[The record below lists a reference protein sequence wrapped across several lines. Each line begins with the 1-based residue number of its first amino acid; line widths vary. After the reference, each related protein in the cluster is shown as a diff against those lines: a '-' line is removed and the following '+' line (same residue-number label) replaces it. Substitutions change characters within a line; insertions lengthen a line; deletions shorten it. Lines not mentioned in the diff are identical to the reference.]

1 MKKYCLRFLAKRLT
15 EIEKNEMMT
24 LFINGQ
30 GLDFLMNKFEVSKL
44 TIIRNLKKLLGENE
58 YKNFLNKNLKSNKKK
73 NSKVKVNKQN
83 DIRRNNSYSN
93 IKEDKSSFDSDIKD
107 SSLEQPFI
115 EITPLIQEIS
125 SDMQKDL
132 SSIPISSMCFPK
144 ILYMTVD
151 KNFELEIKLLKDY
164 LDWNFLP
171 QEDLSRK
178 TIEVFLDIKEAKIK
192 CNKDQKVIK
201 IPNTKVFQIVNHIL
215 LSKGISR
222 IVCGNNLVA
231 L

>member
-1 MKKYCLRFLAKRLT
+1 MAKRLT
-15 EIEKNEMMT
+15 EIEKNEIKT
-24 LFINGQ
+24 LFINGE

-58 YKNFLNKNLKSNKKK
+58 YKNFLNRNIKSNKKNK
-73 NSKVKVNKQN
+73 NSKLKASSQK
-83 DIRRNNSYSN
+83 DIRQKNSNSK
-93 IKEDKSSFDSDIKD
+93 IKQDKSFFDSDNTD
-107 SSLEQPFI
+107 PFLDQPLI

-151 KNFELEIKLLKDY
+151 KNFELEIKPLKDF

-171 QEDLSRK
+171 QEDLKRK
-178 TIEVFLDIKEAKIK
+178 TIEVFLDVKEAKIK

-201 IPNTKVFQIVNHIL
+201 IPNTNVFQIVNHIL

>member
-1 MKKYCLRFLAKRLT
+1 MAKRLT
-15 EIEKNEMMT
+15 EIEKNEIKT
-24 LFINGQ
+24 LFINGD

-44 TIIRNLKKLLGENE
+44 TITRNLKKLLGENE
-58 YKNFLNKNLKSNKKK
+58 YKNFLNKNIKSIKKK
-73 NSKVKVNKQN
+73 DTKVKINIQK
-83 DIRRNNSYSN
+83 DISPKNSNSN
-93 IKEDKSSFDSDIKD
+93 TRKVRSSFDGDIAD
-107 SSLEQPFI
+107 SYIDQPLV

-151 KNFELEIKLLKDY
+151 KNFELEIKPLKDF

-171 QEDLSRK
+171 QDDLKRK
-178 TIEVFLDIKEAKIK
+178 TIEVFLDVKEAKIK

-201 IPNTKVFQIVNHIL
+201 IPNTNVFQIVNHIL

>member
-1 MKKYCLRFLAKRLT
+1 MAKRLT
-15 EIEKNEMMT
+15 EIEKNEIKT
-24 LFINGQ
+24 LFINGE

-58 YKNFLNKNLKSNKKK
+58 YKNFLNRNIKSNKKNK
-73 NSKVKVNKQN
+73 NSKLKASSQK
-83 DIRRNNSYSN
+83 DIRQKNSNSK
-93 IKEDKSSFDSDIKD
+93 IKQDKSFFDSDNTD
-107 SSLEQPFI
+107 PFLDQPLI

-125 SDMQKDL
+125 SDLQKDL

-171 QEDLSRK
+171 QDDLNRK

-201 IPNTKVFQIVNHIL
+201 IPNTNVFHIVNDIL

>member
-1 MKKYCLRFLAKRLT
+1 MAKRLT
-15 EIEKNEMMT
+15 EIEKNEIKT
-24 LFINGQ
+24 LFINGD
-30 GLDFLMNKFEVSKL
+30 GLDLLMNKFEVSKL
-44 TIIRNLKKLLGENE
+44 TITRNLKKLLGENE
-58 YKNFLNKNLKSNKKK
+58 YKNFLNKNIKSFKKK
-73 NSKVKVNKQN
+73 NSKVKINIQK
-83 DIRRNNSYSN
+83 DISPKNTNSN
-93 IKEDKSSFDSDIKD
+93 IKKVSSSFDGNIED
-107 SSLEQPFI
+107 SYIDQPLI

-151 KNFELEIKLLKDY
+151 KNFELEIKPLKDF

-171 QEDLSRK
+171 QDDLKRK

-201 IPNTKVFQIVNHIL
+201 IPNTNVFQIVNHIL

>member
-1 MKKYCLRFLAKRLT
+1 MAKRLT
-15 EIEKNEMMT
+15 EIEKNEIKA
-24 LFINGQ
+24 LFINGE

-58 YKNFLNKNLKSNKKK
+58 YKNFLNRNIKSNKKNK
-73 NSKVKVNKQN
+73 NSKLKASSQK
-83 DIRRNNSYSN
+83 DIRQKNSNSK
-93 IKEDKSSFDSDIKD
+93 IKQDKSFFDSDSKD
-107 SSLEQPFI
+107 PFLEQPLI

-151 KNFELEIKLLKDY
+151 KNFELEIKPLKDF

-171 QEDLSRK
+171 QDDLKRK

-192 CNKDQKVIK
+192 CSKDQKVIK
-201 IPNTKVFQIVNHIL
+201 IPNTNIFKIVNQIL

-222 IVCGNNLVA
+222 IICGNNLVA
-231 L
+231 LS

>member
-1 MKKYCLRFLAKRLT
+1 MAKRLT
-15 EIEKNEMMT
+15 EIEKNEIKT
-24 LFINGQ
+24 LFTNGE

-58 YKNFLNKNLKSNKKK
+58 YKNFLNKNLKSIKKR
-73 NSKVKVNKQN
+73 NSKVKINIQK
-83 DIRRNNSYSN
+83 DISPNNSNSN
-93 IKEDKSSFDSDIKD
+93 VKEVRSSFDGDIAD
-107 SSLEQPFI
+107 SYIDQPLI

-132 SSIPISSMCFPK
+132 SSIPISSMSFPK

-151 KNFELEIKLLKDY
+151 KNFELEIKPLKDF

-171 QEDLSRK
+171 QDDLKRK

-201 IPNTKVFQIVNHIL
+201 IPNTNVFQIVNHIL

-222 IVCGNNLVA
+222 IVCGNSLVA

>member
-1 MKKYCLRFLAKRLT
+1 
-15 EIEKNEMMT
+15 
-24 LFINGQ
+24 
-30 GLDFLMNKFEVSKL
+30 MNKFEVSKL

-58 YKNFLNKNLKSNKKK
+58 YKNFLNKNLKSIKKK
-73 NSKVKVNKQN
+73 NSKVKINIQK
-83 DIRRNNSYSN
+83 DISPKNSNSN
-93 IKEDKSSFDSDIKD
+93 VKELRSSFDGDIAD
-107 SSLEQPFI
+107 SYIDQPLI

-132 SSIPISSMCFPK
+132 SSIPISSMSFPK

-151 KNFELEIKLLKDY
+151 KNFELEIKPLKDF

-171 QEDLSRK
+171 QDDLKRK

-192 CNKDQKVIK
+192 CSKDQKVIK
-201 IPNTKVFQIVNHIL
+201 IPNTNVFQIVNHIL

>member
-1 MKKYCLRFLAKRLT
+1 MAKRLT
-15 EIEKNEMMT
+15 EIEKNEIKT
-24 LFINGQ
+24 LFTNGK

-58 YKNFLNKNLKSNKKK
+58 YKNFLNKNLKSIKKK
-73 NSKVKVNKQN
+73 NSKVKINIQK
-83 DIRRNNSYSN
+83 DISPKNSNSN
-93 IKEDKSSFDSDIKD
+93 VKELRSSFDGDIAD
-107 SSLEQPFI
+107 SYIDQPLI

-132 SSIPISSMCFPK
+132 SSIPISSMSFPK
-144 ILYMTVD
+144 ILYMNVD
-151 KNFELEIKLLKDY
+151 KNFELEIKPLKDF

-171 QEDLSRK
+171 QDDLKRK

-201 IPNTKVFQIVNHIL
+201 IPNTNVFQIVNHIL

>member
-1 MKKYCLRFLAKRLT
+1 LAKRLT
-15 EIEKNEMMT
+15 KIEKNEIKT
-24 LFINGQ
+24 LFINGE
-30 GLDFLMNKFEVSKL
+30 GFDFLTNKFEVSKL
-44 TIIRNLKKLLGENE
+44 TIIRNLKKLLGENQ
-58 YKNFLNKNLKSNKKK
+58 YKNFLNKNIKSNKKK
-73 NSKVKVNKQN
+73 NSNVKINIQK
-83 DIRRNNSYSN
+83 DINPNNIDSPDN
-93 IKEDKSSFDSDIKD
+93 HVKSSFDSDIKD
-107 SSLEQPFI
+107 SYLDQPLI

-151 KNFELEIKLLKDY
+151 KNFELEIKPLKDF

-171 QEDLSRK
+171 QEDLKRK
-178 TIEVFLDIKEAKIK
+178 TIEVFLDIKEAKVK

-201 IPNTKVFQIVNHIL
+201 IPNTNIFKIVNQIL

-222 IVCGNNLVA
+222 IICGNNLVA
-231 L
+231 LS

>member
-1 MKKYCLRFLAKRLT
+1 MLLKILPKRLS
-15 EIEKNEMMT
+15 EIEKNEIMT
-24 LFINGQ
+24 LFINGE
-30 GLDFLMNKFEVSKL
+30 GVDFLMNKFEVSKL

-58 YKNFLNKNLKSNKKK
+58 YKNFLNKNLKSNKK
-73 NSKVKVNKQN
+73 NISKVKVNKQS
-83 DIRRNNSYSN
+83 DIRLKDSYPN
-93 IKEDKSSFDSDIKD
+93 IKEDKSHFDNDIKD
-107 SSLEQPFI
+107 SFI
-115 EITPLIQEIS
+115 ELPLVEITPLIQEIS
-125 SDMQKDL
+125 SDTQKDL

-171 QEDLSRK
+171 QEDLNRK

-201 IPNTKVFQIVNHIL
+201 IPNTNIFKIVNQIL

-222 IVCGNNLVA
+222 IICGNNLVA
-231 L
+231 LS

>member
-1 MKKYCLRFLAKRLT
+1 MAKRLT
-15 EIEKNEMMT
+15 EIEKNEIKT
-24 LFINGQ
+24 LFINGE

-58 YKNFLNKNLKSNKKK
+58 YKNFLNRNIKSNKKNK
-73 NSKVKVNKQN
+73 NSKLKASSQK
-83 DIRRNNSYSN
+83 DIRQKNSNSK
-93 IKEDKSSFDSDIKD
+93 IKQDKSFFDSDNTD
-107 SSLEQPFI
+107 PFLDQPLI

-171 QEDLSRK
+171 QDDLNRK

-201 IPNTKVFQIVNHIL
+201 IPNTNVFHIVNDIL

>member
-1 MKKYCLRFLAKRLT
+1 MAKRLT
-15 EIEKNEMMT
+15 EIEKNEIKT
-24 LFINGQ
+24 LFINGE
-30 GLDFLMNKFEVSKL
+30 GFDFLTNKFEVSKL
-44 TIIRNLKKLLGENE
+44 TIIRNLKKLLGENQ
-58 YKNFLNKNLKSNKKK
+58 YKNFLNKNIKSNKKK
-73 NSKVKVNKQN
+73 NSNVEIDIQKYINPNNIDSLDKHVN
-83 DIRRNNSYSN
+83 
-93 IKEDKSSFDSDIKD
+93 SSFDSDIED
-107 SSLEQPFI
+107 SYLDQPLI

-151 KNFELEIKLLKDY
+151 KNFELEINPLKDF

-171 QEDLSRK
+171 QDDLKRK

-201 IPNTKVFQIVNHIL
+201 IPNTNVFQIVNHIL

-222 IVCGNNLVA
+222 IVCGSNLVA

>member
-1 MKKYCLRFLAKRLT
+1 MAKRLT
-15 EIEKNEMMT
+15 EIEKNEIKT
-24 LFINGQ
+24 LFTNGE
-30 GLDFLMNKFEVSKL
+30 GLEFLMNKFEVSKL
-44 TIIRNLKKLLGENE
+44 TIIRNLKKLLGANE
-58 YKNFLNKNLKSNKKK
+58 YKNFLNKNLKSIKKK
-73 NSKVKVNKQN
+73 NSKVKINIQK
-83 DIRRNNSYSN
+83 DISPKNSNSN
-93 IKEDKSSFDSDIKD
+93 VKELRSSFDGDIAD
-107 SSLEQPFI
+107 SYIDQPLI

-132 SSIPISSMCFPK
+132 SSIPISSMSFPT
-144 ILYMTVD
+144 ILYMNVD

-171 QEDLSRK
+171 QDDLNRK

-201 IPNTKVFQIVNHIL
+201 IPNTNVFQIVNHIL

>member
-1 MKKYCLRFLAKRLT
+1 MAKRLT
-15 EIEKNEMMT
+15 EIEKNEIKA
-24 LFINGQ
+24 LFINGE

-58 YKNFLNKNLKSNKKK
+58 YKNFLNRNIKSNKKNK
-73 NSKVKVNKQN
+73 NSKLKASSQK
-83 DIRRNNSYSN
+83 DIRQKNSNSK
-93 IKEDKSSFDSDIKD
+93 IKQDKSFFDSDNTD
-107 SSLEQPFI
+107 PFLDQPLI

-132 SSIPISSMCFPK
+132 SSIPISSMSFPT

-171 QEDLSRK
+171 QDDLNRK

-201 IPNTKVFQIVNHIL
+201 IPNTNVFHIVNDIL

-231 L
+231 LS

>member
-1 MKKYCLRFLAKRLT
+1 
-15 EIEKNEMMT
+15 
-24 LFINGQ
+24 
-30 GLDFLMNKFEVSKL
+30 MNKFEVSKL

-58 YKNFLNKNLKSNKKK
+58 YKNFLNRNIKSNKKNK
-73 NSKVKVNKQN
+73 NSKLKASSQK
-83 DIRRNNSYSN
+83 DIRQKNSNSK
-93 IKEDKSSFDSDIKD
+93 IKQDKSFFDSDNTD
-107 SSLEQPFI
+107 PFLDQPLI

-132 SSIPISSMCFPK
+132 SSIPISSMSFPT
-144 ILYMTVD
+144 ILYMNVD

-171 QEDLSRK
+171 QDDLNRK

-201 IPNTKVFQIVNHIL
+201 IPNTNVFQIVNHIL

>member
-1 MKKYCLRFLAKRLT
+1 MAKRLT
-15 EIEKNEMMT
+15 EIEKNEIKT
-24 LFINGQ
+24 LFINGD
-30 GLDFLMNKFEVSKL
+30 GLDSLMNKFEVSKL
-44 TIIRNLKKLLGENE
+44 TITRNLKKLLGENE
-58 YKNFLNKNLKSNKKK
+58 YKNFLNKNIKSFKKK
-73 NSKVKVNKQN
+73 NSKVKINIQK
-83 DIRRNNSYSN
+83 DISPKNTNSN
-93 IKEDKSSFDSDIKD
+93 IKKVRSSFDGNIED
-107 SSLEQPFI
+107 SYIDQPLI

-132 SSIPISSMCFPK
+132 SSIPISSMSFPK

-151 KNFELEIKLLKDY
+151 KNFELEIKPLKDF

-171 QEDLSRK
+171 QDDLKRK
-178 TIEVFLDIKEAKIK
+178 TIEVFLDIKEAKNK
-192 CNKDQKVIK
+192 CSKDQKVIK
-201 IPNTKVFQIVNHIL
+201 IPNTNVFQIVNHIL

>member
-1 MKKYCLRFLAKRLT
+1 MAKRLT
-15 EIEKNEMMT
+15 EIEKNEIKT
-24 LFINGQ
+24 LFINGE
-30 GLDFLMNKFEVSKL
+30 GFDFLTNKFQVSKL
-44 TIIRNLKKLLGENE
+44 TIIRNLKKLLGENQ
-58 YKNFLNKNLKSNKKK
+58 YKNFLNKNIKSNKKK
-73 NSKVKVNKQN
+73 NSNVEIDIQKDINPNNIDSLDKHVN
-83 DIRRNNSYSN
+83 
-93 IKEDKSSFDSDIKD
+93 SSFDSDIKD
-107 SSLEQPFI
+107 SYLDQPLI

-151 KNFELEIKLLKDY
+151 KNFELEIKPLKDF

-171 QEDLSRK
+171 QDDLKRK

-201 IPNTKVFQIVNHIL
+201 IPNTNVFQIVNHIL

>member
-1 MKKYCLRFLAKRLT
+1 
-15 EIEKNEMMT
+15 
-24 LFINGQ
+24 
-30 GLDFLMNKFEVSKL
+30 
-44 TIIRNLKKLLGENE
+44 LKKLLGENE
-58 YKNFLNKNLKSNKKK
+58 YKNFLNKNIKSIKKK
-73 NSKVKVNKQN
+73 DTKVKINIQK
-83 DIRRNNSYSN
+83 DISPKNSNSN
-93 IKEDKSSFDSDIKD
+93 TRKVRSSFDGDIAD
-107 SSLEQPFI
+107 SYIDQPLV

-151 KNFELEIKLLKDY
+151 KNFELEIKPLKDF

-171 QEDLSRK
+171 QDDLKRK
-178 TIEVFLDIKEAKIK
+178 TIEVFLDVKEAKIK

-201 IPNTKVFQIVNHIL
+201 IPNTNVFQIVNHIL

>member
-1 MKKYCLRFLAKRLT
+1 LAKRLT
-15 EIEKNEMMT
+15 KIEKNEIKT
-24 LFINGQ
+24 LFINGE
-30 GLDFLMNKFEVSKL
+30 GFDFLTNKFEVSKL
-44 TIIRNLKKLLGENE
+44 TIIRNLKKLLGENQ
-58 YKNFLNKNLKSNKKK
+58 YKNFLNKNIKSNKKK
-73 NSKVKVNKQN
+73 NSNVKIDIQKDINPNNIDSLDKHVN
-83 DIRRNNSYSN
+83 
-93 IKEDKSSFDSDIKD
+93 SSFDSDIED
-107 SSLEQPFI
+107 SYLDQPLI

-151 KNFELEIKLLKDY
+151 KNFELEIKPLKDF

-171 QEDLSRK
+171 QEDLKRK

-201 IPNTKVFQIVNHIL
+201 IPNTNVFQIVNHIL

-222 IVCGNNLVA
+222 IVCGSNLVA

>member
-1 MKKYCLRFLAKRLT
+1 MAKRLT
-15 EIEKNEMMT
+15 EIEKNEIKT
-24 LFINGQ
+24 LFINGE
-30 GLDFLMNKFEVSKL
+30 GLDSLMNKFEVSKL

-58 YKNFLNKNLKSNKKK
+58 YKNFLNKNIKSNKKK
-73 NSKVKVNKQN
+73 NSKLKANSQN
-83 DIRRNNSYSN
+83 DIWQKNSNSK
-93 IKEDKSSFDSDIKD
+93 IKQDKSFFDSDNTD
-107 SSLEQPFI
+107 PFLDQPLI

-132 SSIPISSMCFPK
+132 SSIPISSMSFPT

-171 QEDLSRK
+171 QDDLNRK

-201 IPNTKVFQIVNHIL
+201 IPNTNVFQIVNHIL

>member
-1 MKKYCLRFLAKRLT
+1 MAKRLT
-15 EIEKNEMMT
+15 EIEKNEIKT
-24 LFINGQ
+24 LFINGD
-30 GLDFLMNKFEVSKL
+30 GLDSLMNKFEVSKL
-44 TIIRNLKKLLGENE
+44 TITRNLKKLLGENE
-58 YKNFLNKNLKSNKKK
+58 YKNFLNKNIKSIKKN
-73 NSKVKVNKQN
+73 NSKVKINIQK
-83 DIRRNNSYSN
+83 DISPKNTNSY
-93 IKEDKSSFDSDIKD
+93 IKKVSSSFDGNIED
-107 SSLEQPFI
+107 SYIDQPLI

-151 KNFELEIKLLKDY
+151 KNFELEIKPLKDF

-171 QEDLSRK
+171 QDDLKRK

-192 CNKDQKVIK
+192 CSKDQKVIK
-201 IPNTKVFQIVNHIL
+201 IPNTNVFQIVNHIL

-222 IVCGNNLVA
+222 IVCGSNLVA

>member
-1 MKKYCLRFLAKRLT
+1 MAKRLT
-15 EIEKNEMMT
+15 EIEKNEIKT
-24 LFINGQ
+24 LFINGD
-30 GLDFLMNKFEVSKL
+30 GLDSLMNKFEVSKL
-44 TIIRNLKKLLGENE
+44 TITRNLKKLLGENE
-58 YKNFLNKNLKSNKKK
+58 YKNFLNKNIKSIKKN
-73 NSKVKVNKQN
+73 NSKVKINIQK
-83 DIRRNNSYSN
+83 DISPKNTNSN
-93 IKEDKSSFDSDIKD
+93 IKKVSSSFDGHIED
-107 SSLEQPFI
+107 SYIDQPLI

-151 KNFELEIKLLKDY
+151 KNFELEIKPLKDF

-171 QEDLSRK
+171 QDDLKRK

-201 IPNTKVFQIVNHIL
+201 IPNTNVFQIVNHIL

>member
-1 MKKYCLRFLAKRLT
+1 MAKRLT
-15 EIEKNEMMT
+15 EIEKNEIKT
-24 LFINGQ
+24 LFINGE
-30 GLDFLMNKFEVSKL
+30 GFDFLTNKFEVSKL
-44 TIIRNLKKLLGENE
+44 TIIRNLKKLLGENQ
-58 YKNFLNKNLKSNKKK
+58 YKNFLNKNIKSNKKK
-73 NSKVKVNKQN
+73 NSNVEIDIQKDNKPNNIDSLDKHVN
-83 DIRRNNSYSN
+83 
-93 IKEDKSSFDSDIKD
+93 SSFDSDIED
-107 SSLEQPFI
+107 SYLDQPLI

-151 KNFELEIKLLKDY
+151 KNFELEIKPLKDF

-171 QEDLSRK
+171 QDDLKRK

-201 IPNTKVFQIVNHIL
+201 IPNTNVFQIVNHIL

>member
-1 MKKYCLRFLAKRLT
+1 MAKRLT
-15 EIEKNEMMT
+15 KIEKNEIKT
-24 LFINGQ
+24 LFINGE
-30 GLDFLMNKFEVSKL
+30 GFDFLTNKFEVSKL
-44 TIIRNLKKLLGENE
+44 TIIRNLKKLLGENQ
-58 YKNFLNKNLKSNKKK
+58 YKNFFNKNIKSNKKK
-73 NSKVKVNKQN
+73 NSNVKINIQK
-83 DIRRNNSYSN
+83 DINPNNIDSPDN
-93 IKEDKSSFDSDIKD
+93 HVKSSFDSDIKD
-107 SSLEQPFI
+107 SYLDQPLI

-151 KNFELEIKLLKDY
+151 KNFELEIKPLKDF

-171 QEDLSRK
+171 QEDLKRK

-201 IPNTKVFQIVNHIL
+201 IPNTNVFQIVNHIL

>member
-1 MKKYCLRFLAKRLT
+1 LAKRLT
-15 EIEKNEMMT
+15 EIEKIEIKT
-24 LFINGQ
+24 LFINGD
-30 GLDFLMNKFEVSKL
+30 GLDLLMNKFEVSKL
-44 TIIRNLKKLLGENE
+44 TITRNLKKLLGENE
-58 YKNFLNKNLKSNKKK
+58 YKNFLNKNIKSIKKK
-73 NSKVKVNKQN
+73 DTKVKINIQK
-83 DIRRNNSYSN
+83 DISPKNSNSN
-93 IKEDKSSFDSDIKD
+93 TRKVRSSFDGDIAD
-107 SSLEQPFI
+107 SYIDQPLV

-151 KNFELEIKLLKDY
+151 KNFELEIKPLKDF

-171 QEDLSRK
+171 QDDLKRK
-178 TIEVFLDIKEAKIK
+178 TIEVFLDVKEAKIK

-201 IPNTKVFQIVNHIL
+201 IPNTNVFQIVNHIL

>member
-1 MKKYCLRFLAKRLT
+1 MAKRLT
-15 EIEKNEMMT
+15 EIEKNEIKT
-24 LFINGQ
+24 LFTNGE

-58 YKNFLNKNLKSNKKK
+58 YKNFLNKNLKSIKKK
-73 NSKVKVNKQN
+73 NSKVKINIQK
-83 DIRRNNSYSN
+83 DISPKNSNSN
-93 IKEDKSSFDSDIKD
+93 VKELRSSFDGDIED
-107 SSLEQPFI
+107 SYIDQPLI

-125 SDMQKDL
+125 SDMQKDI
-132 SSIPISSMCFPK
+132 SSIPISTMCFPK
-144 ILYMTVD
+144 TLYMTVD
-151 KNFELEIKLLKDY
+151 KNFELEIKPLKDF

-171 QEDLSRK
+171 QDDLKRK

-201 IPNTKVFQIVNHIL
+201 IPNTNVFQIVNHIL

>member
-1 MKKYCLRFLAKRLT
+1 MAKRLT
-15 EIEKNEMMT
+15 EIEKNEIKT
-24 LFINGQ
+24 LFTNGE

-58 YKNFLNKNLKSNKKK
+58 YNNFLNKNLKSIKKK
-73 NSKVKVNKQN
+73 NSKVKINIQK
-83 DIRRNNSYSN
+83 DISPKNTNSN
-93 IKEDKSSFDSDIKD
+93 IKKVRSSFDGNIED
-107 SSLEQPFI
+107 SYIDQPLI

-132 SSIPISSMCFPK
+132 SSIPISSMSFPK

-151 KNFELEIKLLKDY
+151 KNFELEIKPLKDF

-171 QEDLSRK
+171 QDDLKRK

-201 IPNTKVFQIVNHIL
+201 IPNTNVFQIVNHIL

>member
-1 MKKYCLRFLAKRLT
+1 MAKRLT
-15 EIEKNEMMT
+15 EIEKNEIKT
-24 LFINGQ
+24 LFINGD
-30 GLDFLMNKFEVSKL
+30 GLDLLMNKFEVSKL
-44 TIIRNLKKLLGENE
+44 TITRNLKKLLGENE
-58 YKNFLNKNLKSNKKK
+58 YKNFLNKNIKSIKKK
-73 NSKVKVNKQN
+73 DTKVKINIQK
-83 DIRRNNSYSN
+83 DISPKNSNSN
-93 IKEDKSSFDSDIKD
+93 TRKVRSSFDGDIAD
-107 SSLEQPFI
+107 SYIDQPLV

-151 KNFELEIKLLKDY
+151 KNFELEIKPLKDF

-171 QEDLSRK
+171 QDDLKRK
-178 TIEVFLDIKEAKIK
+178 TIEVFLDVKEAKIK

-201 IPNTKVFQIVNHIL
+201 IPNTNVFQIVNHIL

>member
-1 MKKYCLRFLAKRLT
+1 MAKRLT
-15 EIEKNEMMT
+15 EIEKNEIKT
-24 LFINGQ
+24 LFINGE

-58 YKNFLNKNLKSNKKK
+58 YKNFLNRNIKSNKKNK
-73 NSKVKVNKQN
+73 NSKLKASSQKDIMQKNSNSKIKQ
-83 DIRRNNSYSN
+83 
-93 IKEDKSSFDSDIKD
+93 DKSFFDSDNTD
-107 SSLEQPFI
+107 PFLDQPLI

-125 SDMQKDL
+125 SDLQKDL

-171 QEDLSRK
+171 QDDLNRK

-201 IPNTKVFQIVNHIL
+201 IPNTNVFHIVNDIL

-231 L
+231 LS

>member
-1 MKKYCLRFLAKRLT
+1 MAKRLT
-15 EIEKNEMMT
+15 EIEKNEIKT
-24 LFINGQ
+24 LFTNGE

-58 YKNFLNKNLKSNKKK
+58 YKYFLNKNLKSIKKK
-73 NSKVKVNKQN
+73 NSKVKINIQK
-83 DIRRNNSYSN
+83 DISPKNSNSN
-93 IKEDKSSFDSDIKD
+93 VKELRSSFDGDIAD
-107 SSLEQPFI
+107 SYIDQPLI

-132 SSIPISSMCFPK
+132 SSIPISSMSFPK

-151 KNFELEIKLLKDY
+151 KNFELEIKPLKDF

-171 QEDLSRK
+171 QDDLKRK

-201 IPNTKVFQIVNHIL
+201 IPNTNVFQIVNHIL

>member
-1 MKKYCLRFLAKRLT
+1 MAKRLT
-15 EIEKNEMMT
+15 EIEKNEIKT
-24 LFINGQ
+24 LFINGD
-30 GLDFLMNKFEVSKL
+30 GLDLLMNKFEVSKL
-44 TIIRNLKKLLGENE
+44 TITRNLKKLLGENE
-58 YKNFLNKNLKSNKKK
+58 YKNFLNKNIKSIKKK
-73 NSKVKVNKQN
+73 DTKVKINIQK
-83 DIRRNNSYSN
+83 DISPKNSNSN
-93 IKEDKSSFDSDIKD
+93 TRKVRSSFDGDIAD
-107 SSLEQPFI
+107 SYIDQPLV

-151 KNFELEIKLLKDY
+151 KNFELEIKPLKDF

-171 QEDLSRK
+171 QEDLKRK
-178 TIEVFLDIKEAKIK
+178 TIEVFLDVKEAKIK

-201 IPNTKVFQIVNHIL
+201 IPNTNVFQIVNHIL

>member
-1 MKKYCLRFLAKRLT
+1 MAKRLT
-15 EIEKNEMMT
+15 EIEKNEIKT
-24 LFINGQ
+24 LFTNGE

-58 YKNFLNKNLKSNKKK
+58 YKNFLNKNLKSIKKK
-73 NSKVKVNKQN
+73 NSKVKINIQK
-83 DIRRNNSYSN
+83 DISPKNSNSN
-93 IKEDKSSFDSDIKD
+93 VKELRSSFDGDIAD
-107 SSLEQPFI
+107 SYIDQPLI

-151 KNFELEIKLLKDY
+151 KNFELEIKPLKDF

-171 QEDLSRK
+171 QDDLKRK

-201 IPNTKVFQIVNHIL
+201 IPNTDVFQIVNHIL
-215 LSKGISR
+215 LSRGISR
-222 IVCGNNLVA
+222 IIFGDNLVA

>member
-1 MKKYCLRFLAKRLT
+1 MAKRLT
-15 EIEKNEMMT
+15 EIEKNEIKT
-24 LFINGQ
+24 LFINGE

-58 YKNFLNKNLKSNKKK
+58 YKNFLNRNIKSNKKNK
-73 NSKVKVNKQN
+73 NSKLKASSQK
-83 DIRRNNSYSN
+83 DIRQKNSNSK
-93 IKEDKSSFDSDIKD
+93 IKQDKSFFDSDNTD
-107 SSLEQPFI
+107 PFLDQPLI

-132 SSIPISSMCFPK
+132 SSIPISSMFFPK

-171 QEDLSRK
+171 QDDLNRK

-201 IPNTKVFQIVNHIL
+201 IPNTNVFHIVNDIL